1 MLSPPHSLLPKEN
14 GGALRA
20 MGGWSQTGAHLV
32 HSRCTVQ
39 LIGPNW
45 RGCATV
51 AGVGA
56 MHTAVF
62 RLLGYGQG
70 SETDAHSSILSP
82 GILVGV
88 FMGFPPM

>member
-1 MLSPPHSLLPKEN
+1 M
-14 GGALRA
+14 
-20 MGGWSQTGAHLV
+20 

-51 AGVGA
+51 AGVEA
-56 MHTAVF
+56 VHTVVF
-62 RLLGYGQG
+62 RLLGFGQG
-70 SETDAHSSILSP
+70 SEMDAHSSILSP

-88 FMGFPPM
+88 FMGFPSM